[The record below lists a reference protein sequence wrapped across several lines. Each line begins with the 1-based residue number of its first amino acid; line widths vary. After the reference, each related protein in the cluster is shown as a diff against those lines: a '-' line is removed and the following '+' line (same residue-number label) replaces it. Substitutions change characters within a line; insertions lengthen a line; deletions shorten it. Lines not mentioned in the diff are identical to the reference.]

1 MKAVTD
7 TLLAE
12 LSAINDKGVSQ
23 TIFEQIVQEKQQQ
36 LDQLL
41 AAYARVSTDIL
52 INQRLISQQNGVI
65 DIAPEQFQRLRQTF
79 LAELTPAV
87 ITEDAKRLI
96 AQ

>member
-41 AAYARVSTDIL
+41 AVYARVSTDIL

-65 DIAPEQFQRLRQTF
+65 DIAPEQFQRLRQAF